1 MSREAI
7 NKLTFSF
14 VNKANNNINFVFYFV
29 SYLCNL
35 EAISELIKLQ
45 SFYRTGAHKWRG
57 RVQYKCYQGG
67 ESH

>member
-14 VNKANNNINFVFYFV
+14 VNKANNNINFV